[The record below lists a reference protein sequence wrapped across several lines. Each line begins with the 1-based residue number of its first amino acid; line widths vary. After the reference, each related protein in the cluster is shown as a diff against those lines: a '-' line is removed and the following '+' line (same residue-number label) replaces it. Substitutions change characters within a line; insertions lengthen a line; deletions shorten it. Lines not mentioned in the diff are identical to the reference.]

1 MKSINQKNNILYDG
15 NFPKMFFFVTLMF
28 IPKIDIVHIPGYWQG
43 IRLDDIL
50 IFCFFI
56 SYVIQVK
63 NLIYHSNMKFR
74 GFIIFFIYIIIS
86 NLFAIFS
93 GIDVKFLMLIRFS
106 EYIVLIYFFD
116 NFKIDLKTL
125 KKIIYLFL
133 IINLIIAFLQYWKII
148 GSISSVG
155 YLDSDHFLS
164 SRSSGLTGGSWEL
177 GMLSSLSFFIIH
189 LIEKDYKKLA
199 LAFIV
204 TNTLLI
210 LAAGRANFVAFNFA
224 CFFLYLFNNKIYF
237 FQKLLLFIFILTSI
251 LTIKFFYIG
260 SLFEKIFLIDPQYL
274 FTIFYEAIFN
284 DNLIERDELKDI
296 DVYLS
301 FWYRVVAWK
310 MFIDQ
315 VIENSLNIFFGLG
328 FNMIYFDSL
337 MIRIFVSHG
346 LLGILIILI
355 LSLRINLYLLVFFI
369 ISGTFLDLFI
379 SMKIYFF
386 TLVLVYVITHTNSNL
401 AKKL

>member
-1 MKSINQKNNILYDG
+1 
-15 NFPKMFFFVTLMF
+15 MF